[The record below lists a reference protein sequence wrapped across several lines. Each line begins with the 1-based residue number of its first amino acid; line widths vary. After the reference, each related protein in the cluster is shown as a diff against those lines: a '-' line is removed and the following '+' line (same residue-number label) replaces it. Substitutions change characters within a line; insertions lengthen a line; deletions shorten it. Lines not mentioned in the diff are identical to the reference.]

1 MKNVNYKRL
10 QRYDIGKKQNA
21 FSGYQPGEQIDTS
34 MFSSTPSQS
43 FDGYDDQIRSTIVP
57 SAISKGLG
65 AVSTWVPMFTDGW
78 TTASEAANAAS
89 TSGSVAGSVASSAAK
104 VGLNSFGA
112 ITGIAGAAM
121 GGINIAN
128 DVDAFSDPIITG
140 QDMINSIGRST
151 QQKYGQSYT
160 TYTGFDE
167 QGIVDTIKAAND
179 RDKTNLTVDTTTT
192 GLTVGATAGSFFGP
206 IGTIA
211 GGALG
216 ALGGFFAGLFG
227 GDSAAEERER
237 KARAKMEN
245 LRWATSNYNVQA
257 EGEAASMGL
266 RNMFNTNH
274 YNADKGKDVYTNF
287 GEPGKIKMVHTSSGI
302 KPGIELGIAG
312 GKESIVDF
320 GNNTAS
326 VIDEGKKRV
335 DNISVGIPLTKAK
348 GYVDDSILYKADSG
362 VEDWD
367 NNVFIAGNVTN
378 PYTGN
383 TIAEDAEPY
392 ARNVEK
398 INKQNPMTN
407 LGKKTKEINLRN
419 QMQQLRW
426 LSDVQSAVKDAESYF
441 ANCGKLPKHDP
452 GKKLNIDPN
461 DLQPLPYVP
470 YPSTQNKKSAWPN
483 LSGFGDYAAVLVPH
497 LTQLG
502 MLFSDNT
509 DYTPRSFNPYV
520 SSDYYKYID
529 NMRRRSLDPTQAIKN
544 IQKAQ
549 LQNRY
554 AVTHQ
559 GGLGAGQIAALS
571 SLSNINAANA
581 INNTIFDYDQ
591 KNIALANEADRLGM
605 QAAMSDAARKQQAN
619 SSWWENLA
627 KSNSTAYNLKQ
638 ANKKAKYDQ
647 IGALSKDILS
657 MIQYNQAKG
666 FKNRILNMY
675 NQALNTYQQDI
686 IGGLP
691 A

>member
-10 QRYDIGKKQNA
+10 QRYDIGKKQNT

-34 MFSSTPSQS
+34 MFDSTPSQS

-179 RDKTNLTVDTTTT
+179 RDKTNLTTDTTTT
-192 GLTVGATAGSFFGP
+192 GLTIGATAGSLFGP
-206 IGTIA
+206 IGTIG

-216 ALGGFFAGLFG
+216 ALAGFFAGLFG
-227 GDSAAEERER
+227 GESAAEKRERE
-237 KARAKMEN
+237 ARAKMEN

-266 RNMFNTNH
+266 RNIFNTNH

-302 KPGIELGIAG
+302 QPGIELGIAG
-312 GKESIVDF
+312 GKESVVDF

-326 VIDEGKKRV
+326 VINEGKKRV
-335 DNISVGIPLTKAK
+335 DNISVGMPLDTQDSKA
-348 GYVDDSILYKADSG
+348 
-362 VEDWD
+362 EWD

-461 DLQPLPYVP
+461 DLQPLPYIP
-470 YPSTQNKKSAWPN
+470 YPSAQNKKSAWPN
-483 LSGFGDYAAVLVPH
+483 LSGLGEYAAILTPH
-497 LTQLG
+497 LARLG
-502 MLFSDNT
+502 TIFSNKPDRT
-509 DYTPRSFNPYV
+509 IWAKNPYV
-520 SSDYYKYID
+520 ASDYGKYID
-529 NMRRRSLDPTQAIKN
+529 AMLRNKIDNSQQLKEIE
-544 IQKAQ
+544 KAGRANAYMINQ
-549 LQNRY
+549 FRGHNSP
-554 AVTHQ
+554 
-559 GGLGAGQIAALS
+559 GQIAAL
-571 SLSNINAANA
+571 LLQNNLQTAAMKNKLIA
-581 INNTIFDYDQ
+581 DTDE
-591 KNIALANEADRLGM
+591 KNIALKNSALLHGAQFDFNEAT
-605 QAAMSDAARKQQAN
+605 RKQSGNSEYNKAYALAGSSVNNSINRYYADIAN
-619 SSWWENLA
+619 SYSPMAKDLLA
-627 KSNSTAYNLKQ
+627 
-638 ANKKAKYDQ
+638 
-647 IGALSKDILS
+647 
-657 MIQYNQAKG
+657 MIQYNQARALQNKKIG
-666 FKNRILNMY
+666 LFDKALDSNTLSQLN
-675 NQALNTYQQDI
+675 NLLA
-686 IGGLP
+686 
-691 A
+691 

>member
-128 DVDAFSDPIITG
+128 DVEAFSDPIITG

-179 RDKTNLTVDTTTT
+179 RDKTNLTTDTTTT
-192 GLTVGATAGSFFGP
+192 GLTIGATAGSLFGP
-206 IGTIA
+206 WGTIA

-227 GDSAAEERER
+227 GESAAEKRERE
-237 KARAKMEN
+237 ARAKMEN

-266 RNMFNTNH
+266 RNIFNTNH

-302 KPGIELGIAG
+302 QPGIELGIAG
-312 GKESIVDF
+312 GKESVVDF

-326 VIDEGKKRV
+326 VINEGKKRV
-335 DNISVGIPLTKAK
+335 DNISVGMPLDTQDSKA
-348 GYVDDSILYKADSG
+348 
-362 VEDWD
+362 EWD

-452 GKKLNIDPN
+452 GKLNIDPN
-461 DLQPLPYVP
+461 DLQPLPYIP
-470 YPSTQNKKSAWPN
+470 YPTAKNKQSKRPS

-497 LTQLG
+497 LAQFG
-502 MLFSDNT
+502 MLLSDNT
-509 DYTPRSFNPYV
+509 DYTPRSYNPYV
-520 SSDYYKYID
+520 SSNYSKYVD
-529 NMRRRSLDPTQAIKN
+529 NMRRRRLNPAQAIKN
-544 IQKAQ
+544 IQNAQ

-559 GGLGAGQIAALS
+559 GGLSAGQIAALS
-571 SLSNINAANA
+571 SLGNINAANA
-581 INNTIFDYDQ
+581 INTAILDYDQ

-619 SSWWENLA
+619 AYWWENLA

-638 ANKKAKYDQ
+638 ANKKAEYDQ
-647 IGALSKDILS
+647 IGALGKDILS
-657 MIQYNQAKG
+657 MIQYNQAKQ
-666 FKNRILNMY
+666 FKNNILNMY
-675 NQALNTYQQDI
+675 NQALSA
-686 IGGLP
+686 G
-691 A
+691 